1 MRGQVTADA
10 LNKTWK
16 GSSNQQGSESL
27 SAGQVQTAGIG
38 FTPGG
43 LGPVGVLHL
52 AGCACLPRIAICL
65 ADAAKPV
72 SGVRE
77 LYAQQRQF

>member
-1 MRGQVTADA
+1 VTADA

-16 GSSNQQGSESL
+16 GSSNQRGSESL
-27 SAGQVQTAGIG
+27 SDGSAGQAQTTGID
-38 FTPGG
+38 FTTGG